1 MASEKKK
8 NPDELRDE
16 LAKIYTDRDGQLPD
30 FTRLDG
36 KPGSR
41 LKSVMIGSLLFLLA
55 LAAVAWAGFFFF
67 FKTPGFTGEGVE
79 MIIESDERLTA
90 GRETEIVIRYR
101 NRERIPL
108 ARASLA
114 VERPDGFVL
123 LGSEPPP
130 NESGEWPVGSIEP
143 GGVGS
148 IRLTGW
154 TRREVDETLTF
165 RAELNYR
172 PADFNADFQ
181 KVASHTVVV
190 GDSVLALKGSGPEQM
205 TPGDDIAFVY
215 EYENASDR
223 RLENLRFVID
233 PLDGF
238 VFSSA
243 EPAPDA
249 DIKGRWTIPALEPR
263 AKGTIT
269 VRGTFTS
276 AARGPKQLHARLGLV
291 DGENFVVLAR
301 GDAGTDV
308 LKSDLAVGMIV
319 NGSSRPVT
327 VSFGDTLFFTLNY
340 ENSGDVAMK
349 DVVLSADLASEPPG
363 VQLLDWVSLKDD
375 LEGKLTG
382 STIAWNKKQIADLA
396 LLKPGDKGAIN
407 FSVQLIKKPPFAE
420 ASGGEPALST
430 KRLTINAK
438 AIAKIGK
445 VGSTSTGREIVSDP
459 LVIRLNSDAA
469 FKAYGRWFDES
480 GAPLGSGSLPPQ
492 AGQKTV
498 YRVFWIVQNTLHE
511 LTNVSVTTLLPQG
524 VKWTGVE
531 RPIDAG
537 DLSFDETGRKAVWRL
552 NKMPTSVQMLTVTFD
567 VELAPEFEDIGK
579 IVNLTGENRFEA
591 FDKETETVIL
601 KTEPP
606 IGTDLI
612 GDEFAAG
619 KGVVKE

>member
-1 MASEKKK
+1 MTAEKKK
-8 NPDELRDE
+8 NPEELRAE
-16 LAKIYTDRDGQLPD
+16 LAKIYTDGDGQLPD

-36 KPGSR
+36 KPSGR
-41 LKSVMIGSLLFLLA
+41 LKSAVIWSLLFLLA
-55 LAAVAWAGFFFF
+55 LSAAAWAGFFFF
-67 FKTPGFTGEGVE
+67 FKTPGFTGNAVE
-79 MIIESDERLTA
+79 VRIETDERLTA
-90 GRETEIVIRYR
+90 GRETEIIVRYR

-114 VERPDGFVL
+114 VELPEGFVPT
-123 LGSEPPP
+123 GAEPPP

-143 GGVGS
+143 EGVGS
-148 IRLTGW
+148 IRLKGW
-154 TRREVDETLTF
+154 VRREVDETLTF

-190 GDSVLALKGSGPEQM
+190 GDSVLKLKGIGPEQM

-223 RLENLRFVID
+223 ALERLRFVID
-233 PLDGF
+233 PLEGF

-249 DIKGRWTIPALEPR
+249 DIKGQWTIPVLEPR

-269 VRGTFTS
+269 VRGTFS
-276 AARGPKQLHARLGLV
+276 ATARGPKQLHARLGLL
-291 DGENFVVLAR
+291 DGETFVVLAR

-308 LKSDLAVGMIV
+308 LKSDLAAGVIV
-319 NGSSRPVT
+319 NGSSQPIT

-340 ENSGDVAMK
+340 ENTGDVAMK
-349 DVVLSADLASEPPG
+349 DVTLAAELPSEPAAA
-363 VQLLDWVSLKDD
+363 QILDWVSLKDD
-375 LEGKLTG
+375 LEGKRSE
-382 STIAWNKKQIADLA
+382 STVVWSKKQIPELA

-407 FSVQLIKKPPFAE
+407 FSVQLIKKPA
-420 ASGGEPALST
+420 ADAGSGRYAV
-430 KRLTINAK
+430 NARVV
-438 AIAKIGK
+438 AKIGK
-445 VGSTSTGREIVSDP
+445 VGSASVGREIVSDP
-459 LVIRLNSDAA
+459 LVVRLNSDAA
-469 FKAYGRWFDES
+469 FKAFGRYFDES
-480 GAPLGSGSLPPQ
+480 GAPLGSGPLPPQ
-492 AGQKTV
+492 VGQKTV
-498 YRVFWIVQNTLHE
+498 YRVHWIVQNTLHE
-511 LTNVSVTTLLPQG
+511 LANVSATTLLPQG

-552 NKMPTSVQMLTVTFD
+552 NKMPTSVQTLTVTFD
-567 VELAPEFEDIGK
+567 VELSPEFEDIGK
-579 IVNLTGENRFEA
+579 IIDLTGENRFEA

-606 IGTDLI
+606 VGTDLI
-612 GDEFAAG
+612 GDEFASG